1 MSEISGAVMDSP
13 VGPLTLEASPSGL
26 THIRFGHSAMAPSG
40 SHLHHLTDAAAQLQ
54 AYFAG
59 ALKDF
64 DLALDVQGTAFQK
77 RVWEF
82 LVTIPYGSTMTYG
95 QLAVRL
101 GDKNL
106 ARAVGRA
113 NGANPL
119 PIVRPCHRVIG
130 TGNRLTGFGGGLD
143 KKAFLLQHESRQMQL
158 FQL

>member
-1 MSEISGAVMDSP
+1 MSATVGTVMDSP
-13 VGPLTLEASPSGL
+13 VGPLTLEASPRGL
-26 THIRFGHSAMAPSG
+26 THIRFGHFATAPSG
-40 SHLHHLTDAAAQLQ
+40 SRLRHLDNAAAQLE

-59 ALKDF
+59 ALEDF
-64 DLALDVQGTAFQK
+64 DLTLDVQGSPFQM
-77 RVWEF
+77 RVWDF
-82 LVTIPYGSTMTYG
+82 LASIPYGSTMTYG